1 MARLLLKFTHNSQV
15 IHIIIIVILHCVIGV
30 NFD

>member
-15 IHIIIIVILHCVIGV
+15 IHIIIIVILHCVMRV
-30 NFD
+30 DLD